1 MRKISCE
8 YRHGSR
14 GARRAVAAIVRRVR
28 IIHQCCLGEGGACFR
43 NRLGVWF
50 ANPLG
55 FSSRLVDAP
64 KHHERNSQGDI
75 YGYHH

>member
-8 YRHGSR
+8 YRHG
-14 GARRAVAAIVRRVR
+14 ARRAVDAIVRRVR
-28 IIHQCCLGEGGACFR
+28 IIHKCCLGEGGACFR

-55 FSSRLVDAP
+55 VFFTAR
-64 KHHERNSQGDI
+64 
-75 YGYHH
+75 